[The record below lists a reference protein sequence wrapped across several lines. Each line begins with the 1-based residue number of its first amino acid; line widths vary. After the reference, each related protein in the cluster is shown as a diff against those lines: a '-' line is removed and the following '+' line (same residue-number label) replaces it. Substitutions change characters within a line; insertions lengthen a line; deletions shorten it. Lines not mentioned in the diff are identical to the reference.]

1 MKIRDGQVDVAIL
14 AGPRIKTWPTQGV
27 RVLSRHC
34 SDAGLKVAWYGGPDM
49 QVRGVLPSDLSGGV
63 VMVEDSQ
70 KRLHRIQAKA
80 LIKISPEL
88 EFPIPF
94 SGWYSPGLIPES
106 TARKLLTQGSLNW
119 QPVVVI
125 LGTGNRA
132 FQLGAELLEMGHSSR
147 VICIESIFKEVQGWD
162 VERRR
167 FEMKGGKIIFGKPL
181 QLLQKSPFIWEI
193 KVQDDHGVRVI
204 DAARVI
210 SVGPFEHDVGFR
222 EYPPGSFLIEWENTE
237 SSKLQEDVEKILLDE
252 HRAVVLA
259 SRLIK
264 GLMTEPASEAK
275 SNFEKQLW
283 LSKQKLKEME
293 MLPLKR
299 FRYDYDGK
307 WLSVE
312 SKNTL
317 LNFGGTPKRL
327 DPERMVAAIDCIEN
341 IGCRICQ
348 KACPVKAIQID
359 RPKNLFLLEDVCTGC
374 GFCLQACPSEVPIMI
389 AGDASQSFTTL
400 VFTYRESKVLK
411 KGEKVGLLSRKGELL
426 AQGRVLDLF
435 IEDGS
440 PLYKVE
446 VPSHLVWDVRSILA
460 VGEKQE
466 LQNAEELFEERGTRI
481 EVQIQGDVRRVREG
495 QNVSVSL
502 FEIGMARPND
512 ILICEDGACG
522 LCQIEVDGV
531 RKFACQT
538 TQHQGMSIRFTRDH
552 RPSSEICPCQGI
564 KTEDFESVISS
575 TRPDSIEAL
584 TQVCEVGQGKCHGLL
599 CKKSWVR
606 QAGELGVGGTDRY
619 ADWRFPWVDWLFK

>member
-14 AGPRIKTWPTQGV
+14 AGPRMKTWPTQGV

-34 SDAGLKVAWYGGPDM
+34 SDAGLKVAWFGGPDM
-49 QVRGVLPSDLSGGV
+49 QVRGVLPDGSSGGV

-88 EFPIPF
+88 EFPLPF
-94 SGWYSPGLIPES
+94 QGWYSPGLIPES

-125 LGTGNRA
+125 LGTGNKA
-132 FQLGAELLEMGHSSR
+132 LQLGAELLEMGHSSR
-147 VICIESIFKEVQGWD
+147 VICIESVFSEVQGWD
-162 VERRR
+162 VERRH
-167 FEMKGGKIIFGKPL
+167 FEMKGGRIIYGKPL
-181 QLLQKSPFIWEI
+181 TLVQKTPSLFEF
-193 KVQDDHGVRVI
+193 KVQDSQGVRVI
-204 DAARVI
+204 DTARVI
-210 SVGPFEHDVGFR
+210 SVGPFENDAGFR
-222 EYPPGSFLIEWENTE
+222 EYPPGSFLIEWENSE
-237 SSKLQEDVEKILLDE
+237 ASKLEQDVEKVLLDE

-259 SRLIK
+259 NLVIK
-264 GLMTEPASEAK
+264 GLTAISGDTK
-275 SNFEKQLW
+275 FNFEKQLW

-293 MLPLKR
+293 SLRNQR
-299 FRYDYDGK
+299 FRYQYEGK

-317 LNFGGTPKRL
+317 FSFGGTPKKL
-327 DPERMVAAIDCIEN
+327 VADRMVAAIDCIEN
-341 IGCRICQ
+341 IGCRVCQ
-348 KACPVKAIQID
+348 KACPVNAIQID
-359 RPKNLFLLEDVCTGC
+359 RPKNLFLLEDICTGC

-389 AGDASQSFTTL
+389 AGDGSQSFTTL
-400 VFTYRESKVLK
+400 VFTYRESKILK
-411 KGEKVGLLSRKGELL
+411 KGDKVGLLSRRGELL
-426 AQGRVLDLF
+426 AQGRVLDLL

-446 VPSHLVWDVRSILA
+446 VPSHLIWDARSIIA

-466 LQNAEELFEERGTRI
+466 LQNAEELKEERGVRVD
-481 EVQIQGDVRRVREG
+481 VQIQGDIRRVREG

-522 LCQIEVDGV
+522 LCQIDVDGV

-538 TQHQGMSIRFTRDH
+538 TSHQGMSIRFTRDH
-552 RPSSEICPCQGI
+552 RPSSEICPCEEI
-564 KTEDFESVISS
+564 KTEEFESVVTS
-575 TRPDSIEAL
+575 TRPESIEAL
-584 TQVCEVGQGKCHGLL
+584 TQVCGVGQGKCHGII

-606 QAGELGVGGTDRY
+606 RAGELGVATERY
-619 ADWRFPWVDWLFK
+619 ADWRFPWVDWIFK